1 MMHRK
6 GTKKAAIA
14 IALSLAAS
22 VASFTPAAHAAGP
35 VVFCMQTYGHEIP
48 AANCDPNPNQ
58 LNATDYSGKVYP
70 NSLLYVSSLGTQG
83 SFVTAPTGSIFIEG
97 NATPGSTVSI
107 TVTDGITTLG
117 PFAVDAEIAD
127 GGDARAG
134 DFFAEIMVSELGNHV
149 ATPGLDGD
157 TVGDDELGQTLLTV
171 RARAIDGSGTSP
183 VKTDT
188 IVKHAATTGDVS
200 KPQLVAQKWPPLDL
214 DHACVDR
221 NSQDAINEAQILV
234 FGDWLIGTYDEDK
247 SPCTY
252 YPISGTIVDRYQ
264 QSGGT
269 ASEISD
275 VRIQIRKEANDETY
289 LDVRHSTDSDDLPS
303 GRGAIL
309 TRMASNVSKYAYN
322 LNINDLPPN
331 DLALIGLDDFYTIT
345 VTVCDA
351 WGDVSAPSATNCTVS
366 SQGDIIVHSY

>member
-6 GTKKAAIA
+6 GTKKAAMG

-35 VVFCMQTYGHEIP
+35 VVFCLQTYGHEIP
-48 AANCDPNPNQ
+48 AANCEPNPNQ
-58 LNATDYSGKVYP
+58 LTPVDYSGKVYP

-83 SFVTAPTGSIFIEG
+83 SFVTAPTGSIFVEG

-107 TVTDGITTLG
+107 TVTDGVTTLG

-134 DFFAEIMVSELGNHV
+134 DFFAEIMVSELGNHI
-149 ATPGLDGD
+149 ATPGLDGN
-157 TVGDDELGQTLLTV
+157 TTGDDELGQTVLTV
-171 RARAIDGSGTSP
+171 RARAIDGTGTSP

-188 IVKHAATTGDVS
+188 IVKHAATAGDTF
-200 KPQLVAQKWPPLDL
+200 KPQLVSQEWPPIDL
-214 DHACVDR
+214 DHACVNR
-221 NSQDAINEAQILV
+221 NAEDAINDVQTEI
-234 FGDWLIGTYDEDK
+234 FGDWIIGTYEEDK

-289 LDVRHSTDSDDLPS
+289 LDLRHSTDSASLPR

-322 LNINDLPPN
+322 LHIGDLPAN
-331 DLALIGLDDFYTIT
+331 DLALVGLDDFYTIT

-351 WGDVSAPSATNCTVS
+351 WGNVLAPSATNCTVS
-366 SQGDIIVHSY
+366 SIGDIIVHSY